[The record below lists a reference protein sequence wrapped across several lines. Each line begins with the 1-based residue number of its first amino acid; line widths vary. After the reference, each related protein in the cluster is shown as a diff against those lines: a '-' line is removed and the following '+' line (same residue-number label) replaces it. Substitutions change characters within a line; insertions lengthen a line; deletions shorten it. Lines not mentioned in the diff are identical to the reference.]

1 MEEILLVTDGKTLNQ
16 LSKCTGIQKDT
27 SQNNQENKI
36 SPLLGK
42 NTLMISI
49 WKLYYQKQM
58 AKR

>member
-16 LSKCTGIQKDT
+16 LSECTGIWKDT
-27 SQNNQENKI
+27 SQNKQENKI